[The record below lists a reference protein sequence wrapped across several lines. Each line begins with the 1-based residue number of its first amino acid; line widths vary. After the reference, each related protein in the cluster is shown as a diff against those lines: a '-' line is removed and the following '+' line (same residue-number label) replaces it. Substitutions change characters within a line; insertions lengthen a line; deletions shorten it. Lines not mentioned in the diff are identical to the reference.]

1 MERAGKVTRNRYL
14 KSKKIS
20 IITET
25 MLTFFLRILRMLS
38 SLIILNKFLNFTKNR
53 KPKSGSGVV
62 FNNIEDQPSDV
73 LSGAS
78 ITYNI

>member
-1 MERAGKVTRNRYL
+1 MERAGKVTMNRYL

-38 SLIILNKFLNFTKNR
+38 S
-53 KPKSGSGVV
+53 
-62 FNNIEDQPSDV
+62 
-73 LSGAS
+73 
-78 ITYNI
+78 